1 MNKNLSVFLW
11 SNNNNDHLLN
21 TVKPIKQSST
31 HMDQLSI
38 LNANHDSMLCFPML

>member
-11 SNNNNDHLLN
+11 SNNNNDQLLN

-31 HMDQLSI
+31 RVDQLNI
-38 LNANHDSMLCFPML
+38 LNANRDSMLCFYML